1 MTKSNFCARVEDS
14 VIKEFKAFVFN
25 KYGKLHTG
33 FGTEVQQA
41 LAHWLNEHG
50 LNTHANSHINPGMP
64 KSQGKLDS
72 IIATLRSTGL
82 SNQFTTKDWERAC
95 IHVVGCDERTVLKY
109 LKLAKTLG
117 RAKPYA
123 GSVWEIV

>member
-1 MTKSNFCARVEDS
+1 MPKVTFS
-14 VIKEFKAFVFN
+14 VRIETTVLQQFKQFVLN
-25 KYGKLHTG
+25 KYGKLYDG
-33 FGTEVQQA
+33 MGTEVQQA

-64 KSQGKLDS
+64 KSQGKLDT
-72 IIATLRSTGL
+72 IIATLRATGL

-95 IHVVGCDERTVLKY
+95 IHVVGSDERTIIKY